1 MVFSDGLDQLFIQN
15 HYDMSSFL
23 IVWSTA
29 LINNP
34 LPQIDKQLLKIL
46 MWALTHR
53 KQKWCFPKIKTV
65 INAKAVKY
73 SLPVCLILTQPNDLN
88 VKSIAFLNK

>member
-1 MVFSDGLDQLFIQN
+1 MFSDGLDKLFIQN
-15 HYDMSSFL
+15 NYEMSSFL

-34 LPQIDKQLLKIL
+34 LPQIDKQLLKVL

-53 KQKWCFPKIKTV
+53 KQKWCFPKNKTV
-65 INAKAVKY
+65 IHHT
-73 SLPVCLILTQPNDLN
+73 C
-88 VKSIAFLNK
+88 